1 MPLLICSNEFPDF
14 VFSGES
20 AYEAKLAWEL
30 KYEIK
35 ASLREINR
43 YSMIKGSDNTRLV
56 DVNET
61 TKLIF
66 PNHTHADFLIVDSD
80 NNVLATIHKSP
91 KNETQKPISN
101 IFWFNGDTCSINL
114 ESVER
119 TVYYSDTGVID
130 IHLKSTS
137 LVILGGDVAKQFI
150 AQYKAFTA
158 K

>member
-14 VFSGES
+14 VFSGQ
-20 AYEAKLAWEL
+20 AIYTAKQLWVEHHNIDDA
-30 KYEIK
+30 
-35 ASLREINR
+35 
-43 YSMIKGSDNTRLV
+43 TRLV
-56 DVNET
+56 DMNET

-66 PNHTHADFLIVDSD
+66 PNHTYADFLIVDSE

-91 KNETQKPISN
+91 DKENQKPVSN

-114 ESVER
+114 DSVER
-119 TVYYSDTGVID
+119 TIYYSDTGVID